1 MSKKW
6 CASTIGI
13 AGILLFAIPAITAA
27 SQSQTQPRDPRPA
40 PRQSAA
46 SREQGL
52 KAATVANPANVTAWI
67 ELAQL
72 QEARGATDEAERT
85 FKAALSAT
93 GGARTAGVDVG
104 VLQPSRTVRPD
115 DRRARAGRSEESDGR
130 RRSPACSC
138 LLFRQGEQGSC
149 PIVCGQTD
157 VRRRRHRRDRSRH
170 RAESRLR
177 RGPHVQEPPAPSEGK
192 HRGRLRPP
200 PGHDQVDG
208 QQPVRVGG
216 NIKTPTKIHD
226 VRPVYPQEAL
236 DVRVSGM
243 VILEAVIDIQGN
255 VRSARVLRSIP
266 LLDQAAVDAVK
277 QWRFTPTLL
286 EGVAVPVLMTVTVN
300 FTMQ

>member
-93 GGARTAGVDVG
+93 GGARELLVSMSGFFNRLGQFDQTIAALEQAAAKNPTDAAGHQLVAVYYFDKANRDHALSSADKLTYVDAG
-104 VLQPSRTVRPD
+104 IAAT
-115 DRRARAGRSEESDGR
+115 DRAIAQKADY
-130 RRSPACSC
+130 
-138 LLFRQGEQGSC
+138 
-149 PIVCGQTD
+149 V
-157 VRRRRHRRDRSRH
+157 
-170 RAESRLR
+170 
-177 RGPHVQEPPAPSEGK
+177 
-192 HRGRLRPP
+192 
-200 PGHDQVDG
+200 
-208 QQPVRVGG
+208 
-216 NIKTPTKIHD
+216 
-226 VRPVYPQEAL
+226 EAL
-236 DVRVSGM
+236 TYKNLLLRVKANIEADPARRQATTRSTGSSRCAWAGTSRRQPRSTTFVRYIRRKHWMSVS
-243 VILEAVIDIQGN
+243 
-255 VRSARVLRSIP
+255 
-266 LLDQAAVDAVK
+266 QA
-277 QWRFTPTLL
+277 W
-286 EGVAVPVLMTVTVN
+286 
-300 FTMQ
+300 